1 MQYRLDIESPQGASA
16 TFEIHAVTLASAEKR
31 AITTGQGQEF
41 NGAGSLTLRAPH
53 QPDLLRRADSPRGPW
68 YWLSAGNRLPKGWSP
83 GSKTLRAWSA
93 L

>member
-31 AITTGQGQEF
+31 AITTGQGKDS
-41 NGAGSLTLRAPH
+41 NGVCSLSLRIPNS
-53 QPDLLRRADSPRGPW
+53 PELLRRADSPRGPW
-68 YWLSAGNRLPKGWSP
+68 YWLRCGARLPKDAALD
-83 GSKTLRAWSA
+83 SKTLRAWSA